1 MRYAGSL
8 TTPGC
13 SEGVEWYVML
23 DTNTVSPLQVLAFG
37 EYVSGKRVI
46 AFNSRDPQPLNGR
59 AFDLQYTCA

>member
-23 DTNTVSPLQVLAFG
+23 DTNSVAPQQVLQFAQYG
-37 EYVSGKRVI
+37 TGGRTLSQ
-46 AFNSRDPQPLNGR
+46 NSRDPQPLNGR
-59 AFDLQYTCA
+59 AFDLQFTCA